1 MQVRMPRSLIVLCLT
16 NLFCWASLVCYSLYF
31 TDFVGQSV
39 YHGDPTAKSGTLSHG
54 RYEAGV
60 RAGALGMALY
70 SASCSVYSL
79 NIEKLV
85 RTFGE
90 VHQIVGAISGCAPYD
105 IISLFNLEQC
115 LDSAV
120 HGIAV

>member
-1 MQVRMPRSLIVLCLT
+1 MSKQVRMPRSLIVLCLT

-39 YHGDPTAKSGTLSHG
+39 YHGDPMAAPGTGSHV

-60 RAGALGMALY
+60 RTGAVGMALY
-70 SASCSVYSL
+70 SASCSIYSL
-79 NIEKLV
+79 NVEKLV

-90 VHQIVGAISGCAPYD
+90 VFLQFFSISYPAMD
-105 IISLFNLEQC
+105 
-115 LDSAV
+115 
-120 HGIAV
+120 

>member
-1 MQVRMPRSLIVLCLT
+1 MFDSVFAQVHMPRSLLILCLT

-39 YHGDPTAKSGTLSHG
+39 YHGDPIADSGTTSHG
-54 RYEAGV
+54 RYEDGV
-60 RAGALGMALY
+60 RAGAVGMALY

-85 RTFGE
+85 RTFGKLHRNKTNE
-90 VHQIVGAISGCAPYD
+90 K
-105 IISLFNLEQC
+105 
-115 LDSAV
+115 SAWRD
-120 HGIAV
+120 ANTARLP

>member
-1 MQVRMPRSLIVLCLT
+1 MFTDIVTVWTQVRMPRSLVVLCLT

-39 YHGDPTAKSGTLSHG
+39 YQGDPTADSGTTSHG

-60 RAGALGMALY
+60 RGGAVGMALY
-70 SASCSVYSL
+70 SASCSIYSL

-90 VHQIVGAISGCAPYD
+90 MTY
-105 IISLFNLEQC
+105 
-115 LDSAV
+115 
-120 HGIAV
+120 

>member
-1 MQVRMPRSLIVLCLT
+1 MPRSLIVLCLT

-39 YHGDPTAKSGTLSHG
+39 YHGDPLADSGTASHG

-60 RAGALGMALY
+60 RAGAVGMALY
-70 SASCSVYSL
+70 SASCSVYSF

-85 RTFGE
+85 RNFGE
-90 VHQIVGAISGCAPYD
+90 IHWTKFLCCYRP
-105 IISLFNLEQC
+105 L
-115 LDSAV
+115 
-120 HGIAV
+120 

>member
-1 MQVRMPRSLIVLCLT
+1 MPRSLIILCLT

-39 YHGDPTAKSGTLSHG
+39 YHGDPTADAGTLSHG

-60 RAGALGMALY
+60 RAGAVGMALY

-85 RTFGE
+85 RRFGE
-90 VHQIVGAISGCAPYD
+90 VQTHRNSVALITSPRTYCDQA
-105 IISLFNLEQC
+105 C
-115 LDSAV
+115 LLVPS
-120 HGIAV
+120 

>member
-1 MQVRMPRSLIVLCLT
+1 MPRFLIVLCLT

-39 YHGDPTAKSGTLSHG
+39 YHGDPTADPGTLLHG

-60 RAGALGMALY
+60 RAGAVGMALY

-85 RTFGE
+85 RKFG
-90 VHQIVGAISGCAPYD
+90 Q
-105 IISLFNLEQC
+105 ISLVL
-115 LDSAV
+115 LSASHSLAASSRPTYTRSCQSV
-120 HGIAV
+120 LSLVNVANG

>member
-1 MQVRMPRSLIVLCLT
+1 MPRSLIVLCLT

-39 YHGDPTAKSGTLSHG
+39 YHGNPTADAGTMSHG

-60 RAGALGMALY
+60 RAGAIGMALY

-79 NIEKLV
+79 NVEKLV
-85 RTFGE
+85 RNFGE
-90 VHQIVGAISGCAPYD
+90 LNQEIEGYYLLVHHRAYSAISQWCHNA
-105 IISLFNLEQC
+105 
-115 LDSAV
+115 
-120 HGIAV
+120 